1 MNLKSEFLIFKIV
14 KIKFKLYCIW
24 DSIQDTRFETLLFDS
39 PAIGYEYLSMSQL
52 WYGDAH
58 VFGYVCNPNM

>member
-1 MNLKSEFLIFKIV
+1 MNLKSEFLVLKIV
-14 KIKFKLYCIW
+14 KIEFKLYCIW

-39 PAIGYEYLSMSQL
+39 PAIGYEYLSMS
-52 WYGDAH
+52 H